1 MASVNAPTQD
11 SMCNPSPSSQQP
23 IDGSPQNMSADE
35 IPTPIE
41 SNQMNCTGESEET
54 LTLGRKRSLTSV
66 VWNHFKREKIDDK
79 WKAICNFCNK
89 KLGGDTKNGTKHL
102 HDHFKICPLRKTR
115 DIRQSFF
122 MPKTDSLGTYTFNEE
137 VVRKEMASMIILH
150 EYPLNMVEHFGFR
163 RFVAS
168 LQPLCK
174 VVSRNTVKSDIMK
187 IYDFE
192 KDKIM
197 KVFDKK
203 SSKFAITTDMWTA
216 NNQKKGYMA
225 ITAHFIDESWKLQS
239 RLVRFIYVPC
249 PHTSAVICDALVDCL
264 MDWNLDHKLSTLTL
278 DNCSTNDALINDIL
292 RKLDKKAF
300 WLDGSLLH
308 MRCCAHILNLI
319 VRDGLDVIGNG
330 IGRIRSSVAFW
341 VATPK
346 RCEKFKET
354 VFQIKVQCSRNLILD
369 CKTRWNSTYKMLD
382 VAICYKDVFN
392 RLKRREPLYTSVP
405 TEEDWENAKDICA
418 KLKLFNNVTEL
429 FSGTEYPTAN
439 LYFPKIC
446 EIRLALRRWINS
458 EKPTIVDMA
467 TKMLEKFEKYWSQ
480 INGIMGVATVLD
492 PRYKLK
498 LLHYYFPLLYS
509 SEDAKKEI
517 ERIKEICVDLVNEYS
532 VKFRASGGIGGS
544 FQYVESSV
552 TNPDEVD
559 SMSNYDKFVAS
570 ETEHETFK
578 TELDTYLEE
587 RVLPRNVNVE
597 FDILSWWKNSLKY
610 PILQMVARDV
620 LAIPISTVAFES
632 AFSTSGRFVSPHR
645 SRLHH
650 DTLEALMCSQ
660 DWLWAASKGIG
671 ASATTRSE
679 CSTVLDDVDNEE
691 GEEVPELD
699 MDAFETEL

>member
-1 MASVNAPTQD
+1 
-11 SMCNPSPSSQQP
+11 
-23 IDGSPQNMSADE
+23 
-35 IPTPIE
+35 
-41 SNQMNCTGESEET
+41 MN
-54 LTLGRKRSLTSV
+54 
-66 VWNHFKREKIDDK
+66 
-79 WKAICNFCNK
+79 
-89 KLGGDTKNGTKHL
+89 
-102 HDHFKICPLRKTR
+102 
-115 DIRQSFF
+115 
-122 MPKTDSLGTYTFNEE
+122 
-137 VVRKEMASMIILH
+137 SMIILH

-163 RFVAS
+163 RFMAA
-168 LQPLCK
+168 LQPLSN

-197 KVFDKK
+197 KVFDKN
-203 SSKFAITTDMWTA
+203 SSKFAIIIDMWTT

-225 ITAHFIDESWKLQS
+225 ITTHFIDESWKLQS

-278 DNCSTNDALINDIL
+278 DNCSTNYALINDIF
-292 RKLDKKAF
+292 RKLDKKAV

-319 VRDGLDVIGNG
+319 VRDGLDVI
-330 IGRIRSSVAFW
+330 
-341 VATPK
+341 
-346 RCEKFKET
+346 
-354 VFQIKVQCSRNLILD
+354 
-369 CKTRWNSTYKMLD
+369 
-382 VAICYKDVFN
+382 
-392 RLKRREPLYTSVP
+392 
-405 TEEDWENAKDICA
+405 
-418 KLKLFNNVTEL
+418 
-429 FSGTEYPTAN
+429 
-439 LYFPKIC
+439 
-446 EIRLALRRWINS
+446 
-458 EKPTIVDMA
+458 EKPTIMDMA

-517 ERIKEICVDLVNEYS
+517 ERIKEICVDLVNEYY
-532 VKFRASGGIGGS
+532 VKFKASGGIGGS
-544 FQYVESSV
+544 FQSLESSFK
-552 TNPDEVD
+552 NPDEVD
-559 SMSNYDKFVAS
+559 SMSNYDKFVTS
-570 ETEHETFK
+570 ETEHDTFK
-578 TELDTYLEE
+578 TELDSYLEE

-610 PILQMVARDV
+610 PILQLVAQDV
-620 LAIPISTVAFES
+620 LAIPISTVASES
-632 AFSTSGRFVSPHR
+632 TFNTSGRFVSPHR

-679 CSTVLDDVDNEE
+679 CSTVLDDVDNEK

>member
-1 MASVNAPTQD
+1 
-11 SMCNPSPSSQQP
+11 
-23 IDGSPQNMSADE
+23 
-35 IPTPIE
+35 
-41 SNQMNCTGESEET
+41 
-54 LTLGRKRSLTSV
+54 
-66 VWNHFKREKIDDK
+66 
-79 WKAICNFCNK
+79 
-89 KLGGDTKNGTKHL
+89 
-102 HDHFKICPLRKTR
+102 
-115 DIRQSFF
+115 
-122 MPKTDSLGTYTFNEE
+122 
-137 VVRKEMASMIILH
+137 MASMIILH
-150 EYPLNMVEHFGFR
+150 EYPLNIVEHFGFR
-163 RFVAS
+163 RFVAA

-197 KVFDKK
+197 KAFDKN
-203 SSKFAITTDMWTA
+203 SSKFAITTDMWTT
-216 NNQKKGYMA
+216 NNQKKGNMA
-225 ITAHFIDESWKLQS
+225 ITTHFIDESWKLQS

-249 PHTSAVICDALVDCL
+249 PHTSAVICDALVNCL
-264 MDWNLDHKLSTLTL
+264 MDWNLDHKLSTLAL

-292 RKLDKKAF
+292 RKLDKKVF

-308 MRCCAHILNLI
+308 MSCCAHILNLI

-330 IGRIRSSVAFW
+330 ISRIRSSVAFW

-346 RCEKFKET
+346 
-354 VFQIKVQCSRNLILD
+354 
-369 CKTRWNSTYKMLD
+369 
-382 VAICYKDVFN
+382 
-392 RLKRREPLYTSVP
+392 SVP

-418 KLKLFNNVTEL
+418 KLKLFNNMTEL

-498 LLHYYFPLLYS
+498 VLHYYFPLLYS

-532 VKFRASGGIGGS
+532 VKFKASGVGGS
-544 FQYVESSV
+544 FQSSNSSF

-570 ETEHETFK
+570 ETEHDTFK
-578 TELDTYLEE
+578 TDLDSFLEK
-587 RVLPRNVNVE
+587 RVLPRNVNV
-597 FDILSWWKNSLKY
+597 
-610 PILQMVARDV
+610 
-620 LAIPISTVAFES
+620 
-632 AFSTSGRFVSPHR
+632 
-645 SRLHH
+645 
-650 DTLEALMCSQ
+650 
-660 DWLWAASKGIG
+660 GI
-671 ASATTRSE
+671 
-679 CSTVLDDVDNEE
+679 
-691 GEEVPELD
+691 
-699 MDAFETEL
+699 